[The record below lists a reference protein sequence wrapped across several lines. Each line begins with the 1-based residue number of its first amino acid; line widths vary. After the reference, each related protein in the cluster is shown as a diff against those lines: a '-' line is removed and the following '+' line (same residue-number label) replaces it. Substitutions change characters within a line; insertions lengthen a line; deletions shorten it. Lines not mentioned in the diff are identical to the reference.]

1 MSTEIQSSEKGQDT
15 TSHSVDAES
24 GKVPETKNIETDP
37 YLVTFNTPTDP
48 DNPSQWPV
56 AKKWVVTGVLSATG
70 LNRIMVSTIMAPA
83 LNDIGSSLHMNQEES
98 VMGMSVYLLAT
109 AFGPLVIGPLSEV
122 YGRQPVLQVTNI
134 WFLIW
139 NIICGFANGKGLLIA
154 SRLLAGLGA
163 SAIYALAGGV
173 LGDIWPPEQRGRSMA
188 LYILIPM
195 LGAAV
200 GPIVGGFITEATTWR
215 WIFWST
221 SILQAAMVAGSFLAF
236 KETYAPIILQRKANV
251 VRRSTG
257 NSQYYTETE
266 KLASGR
272 SSLWLI
278 QRSLTRPLRL
288 LAFHPIIQAQSL
300 LSAFN
305 YGILYLMLSS
315 FSDIWTTQYGE
326 SVAISGLHYITI
338 CVGEI
343 VGVLVTGHIMDAS
356 FRWLKSRAH
365 GADQPEYR
373 MPLVIP
379 SVILMPVGL
388 LMYGWAAQA
397 NTFWLVIDVG
407 AAVLAFGMTFA
418 GQAFQAYVI
427 DTYADHTSSASAA
440 SQFLR
445 SLTAFGFP
453 LFAPAMY
460 NALGYGWGNTLL
472 AFLTLIIMIPAPL
485 LIWFYGPGLRQGA
498 RSSY

>member
-1 MSTEIQSSEKGQDT
+1 MSTEVQSSEKAPDT
-15 TSHSVDAES
+15 VSLSMDIENVKNE
-24 GKVPETKNIETDP
+24 GTKSAETDP
-37 YLVTFNTPTDP
+37 YLVTFDSPTDP
-48 DNPSQWPV
+48 DNPQQWPM
-56 AKKWVVTGVLSATG
+56 AKKWAVTGVLSATG

-83 LNDIGSSLHMNQEES
+83 LNDIGSSLNMNQEES

-109 AFGPLVIGPLSEV
+109 AFGPLIIGPLSEV
-122 YGRQPVLQVTNI
+122 YGRQPVLHATNI

-139 NIICGFANGKGLLIA
+139 NIICGFANNKGLLIA

-173 LGDIWPPEQRGRSMA
+173 LGDIWPREQRGRSLA

-200 GPIVGGFITEATTWR
+200 GPIIGGFITEGTTWR

-221 SILQAAMVAGSFLAF
+221 SILQAVMVGGSFLAF
-236 KETYAPIILQRKANV
+236 KETYAPIILQRKAN
-251 VRRSTG
+251 RIRKSAG
-257 NSQYYTETE
+257 DDQYYTEME

-272 SSLWLI
+272 SALWII

-288 LAFHPIIQAQSL
+288 LAFHPIIQVQSL
-300 LSAFN
+300 LSAFQ

-315 FSDIWTTQYGE
+315 FSDLWTTQYGE
-326 SVAISGLHYITI
+326 SVAVSGLHYIAI
-338 CVGEI
+338 CLGE
-343 VGVLVTGHIMDAS
+343 VFGALVTGHIMDAS
-356 FRWLKSRAH
+356 FRWLKARAH
-365 GADQPEYR
+365 GSDRPEYR

-379 SVILMPVGL
+379 SAILMPAGL

-397 NTFWLVIDVG
+397 NIFWLVIDIG
-407 AAVLAFGMTFA
+407 AAILAFGMTFA

-440 SQFLR
+440 TQFLR

-472 AFLTLIIMIPAPL
+472 AFVSLFILIPAPL
-485 LIWFYGPGLRQGA
+485 LIWFYGPGLRQRA
-498 RSSY
+498 QSSY

>member
-1 MSTEIQSSEKGQDT
+1 MSSETQSSEKGHDT
-15 TSHSVDAES
+15 TSHSVDVES
-24 GKVPETKNIETDP
+24 GKIPETQNIEADP

-48 DNPSQWPV
+48 DNPQQWPV

-83 LNDIGSSLHMNQEES
+83 LNEIGSSLNMNQEES

-109 AFGPLVIGPLSEV
+109 AFGPLIIGPLSEI
-122 YGRQPVLQVTNI
+122 YGRQPVLHVTNI

-139 NIICGFANGKGLLIA
+139 NIICGFANNKGLLIA

-173 LGDIWPPEQRGRSMA
+173 LGDIWPREQRGRSMA

-200 GPIVGGFITEATTWR
+200 GPIVGGFITEGTTWR

-221 SILQAAMVAGSFLAF
+221 SILQAVMVAGSFLAF
-236 KETYAPIILQRKANV
+236 KETYAPVILQRKARL
-251 VRRSTG
+251 VRKSTG
-257 NSQYYTETE
+257 NNQYHTEME

-272 SSLWLI
+272 SALWVI

-288 LAFHPIIQAQSL
+288 LAFHPIIQIQSL
-300 LSAFN
+300 LSAFD

-315 FSDIWTTQYGE
+315 FSDLWTNQYGE
-326 SVAISGLHYITI
+326 SVSISGLHYIAI
-338 CVGEI
+338 CLGEI
-343 VGVLVTGHIMDAS
+343 IGVLVTGHIMDAS
-356 FRWLKSRAH
+356 FHWLKARAH
-365 GADQPEYR
+365 GSDQPEYR

-379 SVILMPVGL
+379 SAILMPAGL

-397 NTFWLVIDVG
+397 NTFWLVIDIG
-407 AAVLAFGMTFA
+407 AAILAFGMTFA

-460 NALGYGWGNTLL
+460 NTLGYGWGNTLL
-472 AFLTLIIMIPAPL
+472 EFLTLAIMIPAPL
-485 LIWFYGPGLRQGA
+485 LIWIYGSGLRQRA
-498 RSSY
+498 QSSY